1 MVCLALSTMPGPPY
15 VLGELEL
22 LSSCDGTREG
32 TPPGV
37 LGGLGVQNAGR
48 PSS

>member
-1 MVCLALSTMPGPPY
+1 MVCLALSTMPGPQH
-15 VLGELEL
+15 VLSDLKL

-32 TPPGV
+32 TLPGV
-37 LGGLGVQNAGR
+37 LGGLGVQNVGR